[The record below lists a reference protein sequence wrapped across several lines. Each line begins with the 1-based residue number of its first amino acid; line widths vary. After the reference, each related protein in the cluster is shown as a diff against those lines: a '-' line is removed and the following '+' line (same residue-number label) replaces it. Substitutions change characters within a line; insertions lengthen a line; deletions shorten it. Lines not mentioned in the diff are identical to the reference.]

1 MLEFRDVIPEKP
13 DRRVIEFYKSLREQ
27 TKEKSNYSLLES
39 YLRYI
44 LETQERKE
52 EYKYELDLLLEL
64 LEV

>member
-1 MLEFRDVIPEKP
+1 MLEFRGIISEKP

>member
-13 DRRVIEFYKSLREQ
+13 DSRVIEFYKSLREQ

>member
-1 MLEFRDVIPEKP
+1 MLEFRGVIPEKP

>member
-1 MLEFRDVIPEKP
+1 MLEFRGIIPEKP

>member
-27 TKEKSNYSLLES
+27 TKEESNYSLLES